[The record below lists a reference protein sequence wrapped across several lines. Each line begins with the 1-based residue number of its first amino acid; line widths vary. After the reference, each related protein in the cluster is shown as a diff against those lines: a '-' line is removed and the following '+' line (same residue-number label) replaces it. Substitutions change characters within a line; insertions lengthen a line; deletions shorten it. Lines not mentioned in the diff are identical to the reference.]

1 MLVCCFWPYRPEHA
15 STGRYTRESQ
25 PGKIPAQIPI
35 FPAKS
40 LVHVMKAPQDRLSTH
55 SRVCARA
62 WPRWL
67 GPSRSR
73 RHLLILKNVLISP
86 RWLPA
91 NGRPP
96 PCPRLLPLPA
106 MACPAAPPR
115 DQGPRRGGSVGR
127 EGLSSGRSPL
137 SSVADGAGAPAH
149 HSAEQPY
156 RPLGGAVR
164 RGAVALAGIC
174 RGVWRLASRSPEAP
188 GGW

>member
-1 MLVCCFWPYRPEHA
+1 MIRSAEF
-15 STGRYTRESQ
+15 STAVYFILCTGYDGLAQQRSHRVRTQ
-25 PGKIPAQIPI
+25 P
-35 FPAKS
+35 
-40 LVHVMKAPQDRLSTH
+40 
-55 SRVCARA
+55 
-62 WPRWL
+62 L

-73 RHLLILKNVLISP
+73 RHLLLLKNVLISP

-115 DQGPRRGGSVGR
+115 DQGPSRGGSVGR

-164 RGAVALAGIC
+164 RGAVALTGIC